1 MGTLEIL
8 GGRYTGRVTEF
19 NFSIGRY
26 RGRVTEFHFGIGR
39 CRGRVGKWP
48 KPVIR
53 LTASRLTAQPYNI
66 QRIINIFALNTLQPP
81 SKVTCRGKNLLKF
94 ANRV

>member
-1 MGTLEIL
+1 MTSGGNSTPMRGLNVFIKYKTQRIYKRDIAGLGTLEIS

-53 LTASRLTAQPYNI
+53 LTASRLTAQP
-66 QRIINIFALNTLQPP
+66 
-81 SKVTCRGKNLLKF
+81 
-94 ANRV
+94 

>member
-1 MGTLEIL
+1 MGLYKTPREFINGIIAGLGTLEIL
-8 GGRYTGRVTEF
+8 GCRYTGRVAES

-39 CRGRVGKWP
+39 CRGRVGKWA

-53 LTASRLTAQPYNI
+53 LTASRLTAQP
-66 QRIINIFALNTLQPP
+66 
-81 SKVTCRGKNLLKF
+81 
-94 ANRV
+94 